1 MTLSEA
7 MISEAT
13 LSHFV
18 WRKLYFRED
27 NATPKFHY
35 EMCEHLYSDK
45 RTKAIQA
52 FRGSAKTTNC
62 CYMAL
67 HRVESGYNYTLIIS
81 DTATQAESII
91 ADIQSMIE
99 DSALP
104 YRIVRAV
111 IGELELEYMG
121 NRYFIVGKGAGASLR
136 GIKRNRKRPD
146 LILID
151 DLLND
156 EVARNRL
163 RLDRLQRWYF
173 KALLPSLDPKGEI
186 WFIGTPMTK
195 ADIFMKVCEMY
206 PTLKVPLTDT
216 AWSDRF
222 SPEWIRSKKAEYTQ
236 MGMLREWKGEYE
248 LVLTDSETAL
258 FDTSKIRSIDYLPSD
273 VKWYMTCDL
282 AFSDKETAD
291 YSALTVIG
299 VDKYNQIYCC
309 PYQLRGR
316 PSEVANEIYR
326 LIAKYN
332 ILDVGIEQGS
342 SYIAVEEY
350 LTRMMNDY
358 NNYFNIIELKHGGR
372 SKHSRIASL
381 EPLVESKR
389 LIVVDLPELATEELM
404 EQFELTDRDSCMAE
418 HDDLID
424 ALAFLSQLDL
434 IYYEDSEF
442 TREQYHHILTHKHGN
457 PYD

>member
-1 MTLSEA
+1 MTLSKSTISH
-7 MISEAT
+7 MI
-13 LSHFV
+13 
-18 WRKLYFRED
+18 WRKLYFHED
-27 NATPKFHY
+27 NTTPKFHY
-35 EMCEHLYSDK
+35 HMVDHLYSESK
-45 RTKAIQA
+45 TKAVQA

-91 ADIQSMIE
+91 ADIQSMVE
-99 DSALP
+99 DSSLP
-104 YRIVRAV
+104 YRIIRAV
-111 IGELELEYMG
+111 IGELELEYNG

-156 EVARNRL
+156 EIVQNRL

-173 KALLPSLDPKGEI
+173 KALLPSLDPNGEI

-206 PTLKVPLTDT
+206 PTLKVPLDEE
-216 AWSDRF
+216 AWEDRF
-222 SPEWIRSKKAEYTQ
+222 TPEWIESKKSEYQQ
-236 MGMLREWKGEYE
+236 MGMLREWKQEFE

-258 FDTSKIRSIDYLPSD
+258 FNTSKIQFIDYIPSD

-282 AFSDKETAD
+282 AFSDKDTAD
-291 YSALTVIG
+291 YSAMTVIG
-299 VDKYNQIYCC
+299 IDSNNQIYCC
-309 PYQLRGR
+309 PYQLRAK

-326 LIAKYN
+326 LVAKYN
-332 ILDVGIEQGS
+332 ILDVGIEQGAS
-342 SYIAVEEY
+342 FIAVEEY
-350 LTRMMNDY
+350 LSRMMTDY

-381 EPLVESKR
+381 EPLVESRR
-389 LIVVDLPELATEELM
+389 LTVVDMVGMASEELI
-404 EQFELTDRDSCMAE
+404 EQFELTDRESCMAE

-424 ALAFLSQLDL
+424 SLAFLSQMEL
-434 IYYEDSEF
+434 IYYKDSEP
-442 TREQYHHILTHKHGN
+442 TREEYQDMFNRKVVN